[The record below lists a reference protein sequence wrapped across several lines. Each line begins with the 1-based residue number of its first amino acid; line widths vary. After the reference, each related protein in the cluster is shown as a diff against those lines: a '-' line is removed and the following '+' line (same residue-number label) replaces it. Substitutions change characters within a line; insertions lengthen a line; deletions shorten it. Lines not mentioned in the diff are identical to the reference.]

1 MTEPTT
7 DRLVRP
13 AAPVDVEA
21 LVTLRGIMFEA
32 MGVAEDDPRWRAA
45 ARRWFVE
52 RLADPA
58 YRIVVVE
65 VRGGVVACAMGAR
78 RDAAPSPGVP
88 EGGDVL
94 VSNVC
99 TLPSARGQGHG
110 SAAFEAVLTWARET
124 GVPRAELMATAEGRH
139 LYERAGFSTTA
150 FPAMRADLRAM
161 MEP

>member
-13 AAPVDVEA
+13 AAAADVET

-32 MGVAEDDPRWRAA
+32 MGVAADDPRWRAA

-88 EGGDVL
+88 DGGDVL

-99 TLPSARGQGHG
+99 TLPDARGQGHG
-110 SAAFEAVLTWARET
+110 SAAFDAVMAWARET
-124 GVPRAELMATAEGRH
+124 GVARAELMATADGRQ
-139 LYERAGFSTTA
+139 LYERAGFCVTA

>member
-13 AAPVDVEA
+13 AAAADVEA

-32 MGVAEDDPRWRAA
+32 MGVAADDPRWRAA

-65 VRGGVVACAMGAR
+65 VR
-78 RDAAPSPGVP
+78 D
-88 EGGDVL
+88 GGDVL

-99 TLPSARGQGHG
+99 TLPDARGQGHG
-110 SAAFEAVLTWARET
+110 SAAFDAVMAWARET
-124 GVPRAELMATAEGRH
+124 GVARAELMATADGRQ
-139 LYERAGFSTTA
+139 LYERAGFCVTA